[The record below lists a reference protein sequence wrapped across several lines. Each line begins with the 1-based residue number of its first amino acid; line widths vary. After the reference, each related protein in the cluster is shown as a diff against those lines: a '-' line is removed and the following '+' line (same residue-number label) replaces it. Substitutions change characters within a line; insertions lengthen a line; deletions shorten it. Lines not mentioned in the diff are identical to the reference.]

1 MLEGKK
7 EKEKQV
13 TVYWGYFV
21 ALGCLS
27 CAIYIYFF
35 LKKKKQNCIKDIGY

>member
-27 CAIYIYFF
+27 CAIYIYIF
-35 LKKKKQNCIKDIGY
+35 